1 MAKEFVRGGRI
12 PCEVGQKM
20 TQVNARMT
28 VEEKLALMDMAKQKG
43 VGGITALMQL
53 LAKARKVDILV

>member
-1 MAKEFVRGGRI
+1 MSRKSLLENMVDVG
-12 PCEVGQKM
+12 VGQKM

-28 VEEKLALMDMAKQKG
+28 VEEKLVLMDLAKQKG

-53 LAKARKVDILV
+53 LAKARRVDILV

>member
-1 MAKEFVRGGRI
+1 MRKKNLLEQMI
-12 PCEVGQKM
+12 SDEVGEKM

-28 VEEKLALMDMAKQKG
+28 IGEKLVLMDMAKQKG
-43 VGGITALMQL
+43 VNGITALLQL